1 MDDIT
6 PFGEVFLKADTI
18 PAMQE
23 CFLRSL
29 VVEQYWLPD
38 NSAHYSPFRWILAI
52 MLIMHEII
60 SRGVCPICEKKV
72 DLPEDYFK
80 KVIKASEHAKQCF
93 S

>member
-1 MDDIT
+1 MTDDKDEIKFSSEELET
-6 PFGEVFLKADTI
+6 VAGGYISQGDDGSYNVYDNEEV
-18 PAMQE
+18 
-23 CFLRSL
+23 S
-29 VVEQYWLPD
+29 V
-38 NSAHYSPFRWILAI
+38 
-52 MLIMHEII
+52 IMHEII